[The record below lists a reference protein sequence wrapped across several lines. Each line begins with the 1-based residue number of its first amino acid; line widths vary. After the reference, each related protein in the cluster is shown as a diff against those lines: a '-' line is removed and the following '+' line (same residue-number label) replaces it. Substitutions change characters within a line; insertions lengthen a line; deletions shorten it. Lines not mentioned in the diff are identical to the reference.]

1 MVLYASQVKGEIS
14 CSQKNFSLWEA
25 LQSEKDESLYAQICF
40 SSCWLRGV
48 PRSPPRTARL
58 SLRRPG
64 ATLAP
69 WTHCLEAIGIHAP
82 TEASD
87 EPTAILRAVRSV
99 YTREQI
105 ARSRQISRTHH
116 PRYSLAGDAALG
128 METSITRRDFLGSA
142 LLASGSALLAGIS
155 PAELLSQG
163 DDFTGY
169 GGVGEY
175 SNANGNTW
183 DVLEAGHAIRDRVY
197 DALPTGIIDTGEIYD
212 CVIIGGGISGLAGAL
227 FLQREAGPG
236 MKCLILENHPIFGGE
251 AKQNEFLVEGKRLIA
266 HQGSAIYQIQYP
278 HSFLAQFYESIG
290 LKTPR
295 LTYQEWAGPEPEFP
309 LSRTPYEAV
318 GLQKG
323 QYGFWFGA
331 GFNRRPGVWL
341 IDPLGKNLQG
351 APVSN
356 ATRLEWL
363 GWLKSDSAGREKFE
377 HPKVEG
383 DTISRYLDSI
393 TLEQHY
399 MERFGLSRE
408 TVRRFLSPVEGGGS
422 GLGPDALSA
431 YSDYAFE
438 MLHPLP
444 EVDGGS
450 DQMFPG
456 GNATIARLMLK
467 SLIRSAIDAPQ
478 SVEGVCRNR
487 VNFAELDVA
496 GAPARIRLSSTV
508 VHVEHDG
515 EASKAKLVSIVYSK
529 KGKLYRVKARS
540 AVMAGGC
547 WTTKHIVKDLPETHR
562 LAYEQFYRSPCMM
575 VNVAVRNWRF
585 LQKMGMSGCRW
596 FEGLGNYMEVRKL
609 ALTGVE
615 DPTIGPDSP
624 VVLSLK
630 VLYSY
635 PGAPT
640 EEQGNRGRGEMLGT
654 SFRDYERQVR
664 EQFSEMFS
672 RVGFEARRD
681 IAGIILNRWGHAYLS
696 PQPGFFFGRDGQPA
710 PREILRRASHG
721 RIAFANTDLA
731 GAMDHRY
738 SILEAKRAV
747 GQLLDQ
753 VLN

>member
-1 MVLYASQVKGEIS
+1 M
-14 CSQKNFSLWEA
+14 
-25 LQSEKDESLYAQICF
+25 EK
-40 SSCWLRGV
+40 
-48 PRSPPRTARL
+48 
-58 SLRRPG
+58 
-64 ATLAP
+64 
-69 WTHCLEAIGIHAP
+69 
-82 TEASD
+82 
-87 EPTAILRAVRSV
+87 
-99 YTREQI
+99 
-105 ARSRQISRTHH
+105 
-116 PRYSLAGDAALG
+116 
-128 METSITRRDFLGSA
+128 SITRRDFLGTA
-142 LLASGSALLAGIS
+142 LLASGTALFAGIS
-155 PAELLSQG
+155 PSELLAVQEN
-163 DDFTGY
+163 DFTGY
-169 GGVGEY
+169 GGVSEY

-183 DVLEAGHAIRDRVY
+183 DVLQAGHAIRDRLY
-197 DALPTGIIDTGEIYD
+197 DPLPAGIIDTGEIYD

-227 FLQREAGPG
+227 FFRREAHPG

-290 LKTPR
+290 LQAPK
-295 LTYQEWAGPEPEFP
+295 LTYQKWAGRDPEFP
-309 LSRTPYEAV
+309 LSNTPYEAV
-318 GLQKG
+318 GLEHG

-331 GFNRRPGVWL
+331 RFNQRPGMWL
-341 IDPLGKNLQG
+341 MDPRGKNLQG

-356 ATRLEWL
+356 ATRIEWL
-363 GWLKSDSAGREKFE
+363 RWLKSESAAGTKFE
-377 HPKVEG
+377 HPRVEG
-383 DTISRYLDSI
+383 DEISRYLDSM

-399 MERFGLSRE
+399 MERFNLSRE
-408 TVRRFLSPVEGGGS
+408 TVRSFLSPVQGGGS

-444 EVDGGS
+444 EEEGGS

-456 GNATIARLMLK
+456 GNATIARLMMK
-467 SLIRSAIDAPQ
+467 SLIPGAIDGPH

-487 VNFAELDVA
+487 VNFAALDIA
-496 GAPARIRLSSTV
+496 GVPTRIRLSSTV

-515 EASKAKLVSIVYSK
+515 EASKASSVSIVYSK
-529 KGKLYRVKARS
+529 KGKLYQVKARS
-540 AVMAGGC
+540 ALMAGGC
-547 WTTKHIVKDLPETHR
+547 WTTKHIVKDLPETLR
-562 LAYEQFYRSPCMM
+562 VAYGQFYRSPCMM

-585 LQKMGMSGCRW
+585 LYKMGMTGCRW

-615 DPTIGPDSP
+615 DTTISPDSP

-640 EEQGNRGRGEMLGT
+640 EEQGNRGRGELLGT

-664 EQFSEMFS
+664 EQFTKMFAS
-672 RVGFEARRD
+672 GGFDARRD

-696 PQPGFFFGRDGQPA
+696 PQPGFFFGRGGQPA
-710 PREILRRASHG
+710 PREILRRAPYG

-738 SILEAKRAV
+738 SILEAKRAA

-753 VLN
+753 VLS